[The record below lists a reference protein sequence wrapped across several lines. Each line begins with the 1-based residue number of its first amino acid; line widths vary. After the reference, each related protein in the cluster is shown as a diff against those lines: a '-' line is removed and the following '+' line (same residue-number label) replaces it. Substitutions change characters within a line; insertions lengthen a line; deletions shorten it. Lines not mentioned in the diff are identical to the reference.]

1 MSHTGQNTVRDRV
14 HGVVLVGGG
23 GGGMGKGRGGG
34 RVLWQTA
41 KEGRVCDQRGGSRG
55 NQIGFFVLLQ
65 IVEKIPF

>member
-1 MSHTGQNTVRDRV
+1 MSHTGQNAVRDRV

-23 GGGMGKGRGGG
+23 GVVLGGGGG